1 MSWSVSASYFGAP
14 PLTISQEP
22 LSSRTHAGDTTGRVV
37 WECGNVM
44 LRWLQHGGLSRLLE
58 PVRLTAPASTPA
70 SVAGLRVLDLS
81 AGAGLAA
88 VAFARGGARTAAAET
103 AEQMPHL
110 ARNVA
115 QNAVDVALLE
125 HRWGSADARAEL
137 SPPWAS
143 DVSPLLPFDIGFC
156 ADVLYIALCNR
167 LGDALA
173 ESLRTAAA
181 LCAGGL
187 VFGFEERL
195 VDEESAW
202 VDALA
207 RAGGMSV
214 EEVTVPAGTR
224 EDALENAGG
233 PNSGESAALG
243 ALFYT
248 APPVRL
254 FVLRRT

>member
-1 MSWSVSASYFGAP
+1 MSWSVSASYFGAQ
-14 PLTISQEP
+14 PLTLEQEP
-22 LSSRTHAGDTTGRVV
+22 LSARTHAGDTTGRVV

-44 LRWLQHGGLSRLLE
+44 LRWLERGGLSRLLE
-58 PVRLTAPASTPA
+58 PAHSAAPASTLA

-115 QNAVDVALLE
+115 QNAVDVALLV
-125 HRWGSADARAEL
+125 HRWGSAAAHAEL
-137 SPPWAS
+137 SPPWKSGAS
-143 DVSPLLPFDIGFC
+143 PPFDLSFC
-156 ADVLYIALCNR
+156 SDVLYIALCNR
-167 LGDALA
+167 LGDELA
-173 ESLRTAAA
+173 ESLRAAAA

-187 VFGFEERL
+187 LFGFEERL
-195 VDEESAW
+195 VDEEGAW

-207 RAGGMSV
+207 CSGGVSV

-224 EDALENAGG
+224 DDALENAGG

-243 ALFYT
+243 ALFYS

-254 FVLRRT
+254 FILRRT